1 MRDPFDCWKIGFI
14 LLFPNTVTDNNF
26 SIGLLLVEL
35 KSSLMFFSFF
45 FLSAIRKQKRVVKLS
60 RTSAGL
66 LHFLA
71 GQMDDSVS
79 ALAQLFNDFI
89 F

>member
-14 LLFPNTVTDNNF
+14 LLFHNATADNNF
-26 SIGLLLVEL
+26 GIGLLLVEL
-35 KSSLMFFSFF
+35 ESSLMLLSFS

-66 LHFLA
+66 LHFFT
-71 GQMDDSVS
+71 GQVDDSVS
-79 ALAQLFNDFI
+79 ALTQLFDDFI